1 MDRGY
6 HFKHTPLAAPIPL
19 ELLVAKQPTYHAG
32 HRQALL
38 VEHMAAVEDHHAEGL
53 SCVWGRGQEREELS
67 AVVEVSLSSSKL
79 PWGDAD

>member
-6 HFKHTPLAAPIPL
+6 HFKHIPLAAPISL

-53 SCVWGRGQEREELS
+53 SCV
-67 AVVEVSLSSSKL
+67 
-79 PWGDAD
+79 